1 MTTDS
6 PAPSRAPTNFLR
18 EVIDDHLDRG
28 VHKQVVT
35 RFPPEPNGYLH
46 IGHAKSICLNFG
58 LARDYGGKC
67 HLRFDDTNPTRENDE
82 YVRSIQED
90 VRWLGFDWGENL
102 FFASDYFERLYGY
115 GETLIHAG
123 KAYVDSLTRDEV
135 AAFRGTLTE
144 AGRPSPY
151 RERSVDENL
160 DLFRRMRAGEFDEGQ
175 HVLRAKGDMSHPNMK
190 MRDLPLYRIMK
201 AHHHRTGDD
210 WCIYPLYDFAHCLSD
225 SIERISHSVC
235 TLEFENNREVYDWI
249 LDHAGVP
256 QPQPRQYEFA
266 RLALTY
272 TVVSKRKLLELVEKK
287 IVDGWDDPR
296 MPTLAGLRRRGYT
309 PEGIRTFCDRIGIS
323 KHNSLVDVELLEWA
337 IRGDLEARE
346 IRLLGVID
354 PLEVVITNF
363 PEGETVTLDAP
374 LRPEEGPTPPA
385 RRSLPFTRRL
395 YIDRSDFAETP
406 PSGWFRLAPSAEVR
420 LRWAFNIVCNE
431 VVKDASGRVVRLECT
446 YEQATKNQGAD
457 GRRVKGTLHWVSAE
471 HSVPVEAR
479 LYDRL
484 FKDEEPGSGGIDPLE
499 SLNPASLEVMTAAR
513 IEPYAA
519 TLPAGTRF
527 QLERVGYFIL
537 DAKDSAPDRL
547 VMNRT
552 VTLKDGWAKT
562 QEAIDPE
569 AVRAERDRQRAD
581 EKVRSAQR
589 GTEAPLSDAAAALVN
604 QHGLGPAEARFV
616 AASSAFLGL
625 FDASL
630 AAGAPATTA
639 ATFMAASV
647 QTVGS
652 RDALEALAPASF
664 AAIVSALSRGELNAT
679 GAKAALAA
687 VAAGKDAAAAIAEN
701 LPVSDTGALAE
712 AIASV
717 LAKNA
722 DAVTRYRA
730 GNKNLIGFFVGQ
742 TVKALGGKADPAETR
757 RQLERA
763 LEP

>member
-18 EVIDDHLDRG
+18 EIIDDHLAQG
-28 VHKQVVT
+28 VHQQVVT

-102 FFASDYFERLYGY
+102 FFASNYFEQLYGY
-115 GETLIHAG
+115 AETLIRAG

-135 AAFRGTLTE
+135 AAFRGSLTE

-151 RERSVDENL
+151 RERSVEENL
-160 DLFRRMRAGEFDEGQ
+160 DLFRRMRAGEFEEGQ

-201 AHHHRTGDD
+201 AHHHRTGDT

-225 SIERISHSVC
+225 SIERITHSVC

-249 LDHAGVP
+249 LDNAGVP

-272 TVVSKRKLLELVEKK
+272 TVMSKRKLLELVEKK

-296 MPTLAGLRRRGYT
+296 MPTMAGLRRRGYT
-309 PEGIRTFCDRIGIS
+309 PESIRAFCDRIGIS

-346 IRLLGVID
+346 LRLLGVMD

-374 LRPEEGPTPPA
+374 LRPEEGEAPPA
-385 RRSLPFTRRL
+385 RRPLPFSRRL

-406 PSGWFRLAPSAEVR
+406 PSGWFRLAPGAEVR
-420 LRWAFNIVCNE
+420 LRWAFNIVCNS
-431 VVKDASGRVVRLECT
+431 VVKDESGRVVRLECT
-446 YEQATKNQGAD
+446 YDPATRNQGAD
-457 GRRVKGTLHWVSAE
+457 GRRVKGTLHWVSAD

-484 FKDEEPGSGGIDPLE
+484 FKDEEPGSGGRDPLE
-499 SLNPASLEVMTAAR
+499 SLNPSSLEIAAAAR

-537 DAKDSAPDRL
+537 DPKDSAPGRL

-569 AVRAERDRQRAD
+569 AVRAERDRQRAE

-589 GTEAPLSDAAAALVN
+589 GAEAPLSDAAAALVSG
-604 QHGLGPAEARFV
+604 HGLGPAEARFV
-616 AASSAFLGL
+616 TGSSALLGL
-625 FDASL
+625 FEASL
-630 AAGAPATTA
+630 AAGASPTTA

-647 QTVGS
+647 QTVGG
-652 RDALEALAPASF
+652 RDALEALPAASF
-664 AAIVSALSRGELNAT
+664 AAVATALTKGELNAS

-687 VAAGKDAAAAIAEN
+687 VAAGKNAAEAVAEN
-701 LPVSDTGALAE
+701 RPVSDTGALE
-712 AIASV
+712 GAIASV
-717 LAKNA
+717 LEKNA
-722 DAVTRYRA
+722 DAVSRYRA

-763 LEP
+763 LDA